1 MNEAVLRVLVVDDD
15 EEDFL
20 ILRDLLAD
28 YPQGRFAL
36 DWVGTLAEG
45 AAALRQNK
53 HDVFLVDYH
62 LGPDNGMDLVR
73 MAVTE
78 KSAHRPVI
86 MLTGQGNPDVDREAL
101 AAGASDYLVKGNID
115 AEKLARSLRYAA
127 ERARQVTQIEDGNR
141 RYRLLFELNPLSL
154 IHI

>member
-1 MNEAVLRVLVVDDD
+1 MNQQVLRVLVVDDD

-28 YPQGRFAL
+28 FPQGRFEL

-45 AAALRQNK
+45 VEALRASK
-53 HDVFLVDYH
+53 HDVYLVDYH

-73 MAVTE
+73 LAVAE
-78 KSAHRPVI
+78 QSAHRPVI

-127 ERARQVTQIEDGNR
+127 ERARQISEIEDGKR
-141 RYRLLFELNPLSL
+141 R
-154 IHI
+154 

>member
-1 MNEAVLRVLVVDDD
+1 MSVVPLRVLVVDDD

-20 ILRDLLAD
+20 ILRDLLVD
-28 YPQGRFAL
+28 YAQERFDL

-45 AAALRQNK
+45 IAALRANQ
-53 HDVFLVDYH
+53 HDVFLVDYQ

-73 MAVTE
+73 LAVAE
-78 KSAHRPVI
+78 GSAHRPVI

-101 AAGASDYLVKGNID
+101 AAGASDYLVKGAID

-127 ERARQVTQIEDGNR
+127 ERA
-141 RYRLLFELNPLSL
+141 S
-154 IHI
+154 